1 MLIHWRIYNSN
12 TTNQHSENQS
22 EALQRVLL
30 PRFQL
35 CQVTLSGCSGCGP
48 TYTGPQGKLRGA
60 GADER
65 PRAKWLKFWWNDTQN
80 GCHMMPS
87 KLCISILFILFPIC
101 EAERNEECL
110 EVESHQIQPQWRIV
124 SPQQIH
130 HVGLLENSALQ
141 RFSNIMC
148 PLKMANL

>member
-60 GADER
+60 GSDE
-65 PRAKWLKFWWNDTQN
+65 LKFWWNGTQN
-80 GCHMMPS
+80 GCHTMPS

-141 RFSNIMC
+141 RFKTSC
-148 PLKMANL
+148 VLLKWLI